1 MMLGK
6 SLLVG
11 THSLTRLYVDDD
23 DDDDDEIETRPYIH
37 RLQAL
42 ITKLVTM
49 MS

>member
-6 SLLVG
+6 CLLVG
-11 THSLTRLYVDDD
+11 NHSLTRLYVDDD
-23 DDDDDEIETRPYIH
+23 DDDEVETGPYIH

-42 ITKLVTM
+42 ITKLITM